1 MGRHRMKIDMHLFF
15 IQFCISY
22 RLLSVCGY
30 GRTYLKVA
38 ERDTQNIKCLTLV
51 L

>member
-1 MGRHRMKIDMHLFF
+1 MKIDMHLFF

-30 GRTYLKVA
+30 GRDVFESSRETHTILSV
-38 ERDTQNIKCLTLV
+38 
-51 L
+51 